1 MPQFQLDTEGGV
13 GRWDGAQLHFYD
25 DIDAFTRG
33 YIEALFFTDGD
44 DLCAE
49 WTPPE
54 GSGEMDASIGFSDLA
69 PETLQRIIED
79 CRDFQKIN
87 IDALCAA
94 YLLAYEEDQAGRDF
108 WFTRNGHGVGFWDR
122 DELAVG
128 DLDRTLTDAS
138 KAFRE
143 MSAYLGDDGKVY
155 LA

>member
-1 MPQFQLDTEGGV
+1 MPQFQLDTEGSV

-33 YIEALFFTDGD
+33 YIEALFFIGE
-44 DLCAE
+44 DLE
-49 WTPPE
+49 E
-54 GSGEMDASIGFSDLA
+54 KGFSDLA

-79 CRDFQKIN
+79 CREFQKVN
-87 IDALCAA
+87 AA
-94 YLLAYEEDQAGRDF
+94 TLPLAYSQAYEPEDAGHDF

-128 DLDRTLTDAS
+128 DLGRILTDACD
-138 KAFRE
+138 AFRE

-155 LA
+155 VQ